1 MIGLGVKKSSNETIP
16 EAFSFM
22 FSDTIRDAVV
32 LQTVREKQYIPC
44 SCVCVCVCVCV
55 LEKLIDK
62 LLLEI
67 EA

>member
-1 MIGLGVKKSSNETIP
+1 MIGIGVKKCSNEVIP
-16 EAFSFM
+16 IAFSFM
-22 FSDTIRDAVV
+22 FCDMIRDSVV
-32 LQTVREKQYIPC
+32 LQTVREKQYMPC
-44 SCVCVCVCVCV
+44 SCVCVCVCV